1 MKLLRKSGK
10 SENIPILKKLTLFT
24 IILTALNASAQPTL
38 MPMPSPGIHI
48 LDRLDISSG
57 VPAPFHAEIKSYSR
71 QDAVNYAF
79 AVDSIHG
86 NTLSKLDRAD
96 LEYLYKDNNEWLP
109 DSIREKQLRAKPLF
123 KTFFKTPAN
132 FFEVNEKS
140 FHLRVNPIL
149 HFFGGNESD
158 DPEMVFTNRRGVD
171 VRGDV
176 DGRLYFQ
183 TSFLE
188 TQARFPTYVNQW
200 ISEYQ
205 AVPGAGFYK
214 TYKSKVLDISNG
226 YDFNVA
232 NAFIGFR
239 ASEHISLQFGHG
251 KQFIGNGYRS
261 LFLSDVGNYTFFL
274 KLSVRVWKL
283 HYQCLFQELAPISTA
298 VPRPSN
304 SILPKKYAAMHY
316 LNFKATPKLAFGLFE
331 GTMLNRSKQFEFQY
345 LNPVILYR
353 TVEGMIGS
361 PDNVVLGLDARWNF
375 LNRFQLYGQV
385 VIDEF
390 LFSAIYK
397 PEQPGWWANKYGVQ
411 VGLKYINA
419 LGIDHLDLQME
430 YNTVRPFTYSHT
442 DSLNSYSHY
451 NQPLAH
457 PLWSNFSEFIAL
469 ARYQPHPRLTA
480 SARYLHMRYG
490 ENRPNENWGANALIS
505 NNSREQEYG
514 NTTGQG
520 VGGVTDL
527 VGFDLSWML
536 YHNLYADLNVLY
548 RLKNSD
554 DDTRDLT
561 TRVIGIGLRMNIWNQ
576 NIDL

>member
-1 MKLLRKSGK
+1 L
-10 SENIPILKKLTLFT
+10 P
-24 IILTALNASAQPTL
+24 AAAQTPL
-38 MPMPSPGIHI
+38 MPMPSPGVHI

-57 VPAPFHAEIKSYSR
+57 VPAPFHAEVKSYTR
-71 QDAVNYAF
+71 QDAVNYAL
-79 AVDSIHG
+79 AIDSIKNG
-86 NTLSKLDRAD
+86 QLSKLDRAD
-96 LEYLYKDNNEWLP
+96 LDYLYRDNNEWIP
-109 DSIREKQLRAKPLF
+109 DSMAQEQKRAKPWF
-123 KTFFKTPAN
+123 KTFYKTPAN

-140 FHLRVNPIL
+140 FRLRANPVF
-149 HFFGGNESD
+149 HFFGGNEAD
-158 DPEMVFTNRRGVD
+158 DPEMVFANRRGLD

-200 ISEYQ
+200 ITEYQ

-214 TYKSKVLDISNG
+214 TYKSEVINIENG

-232 NAFIGFR
+232 NAYIGFK
-239 ASEHISLQFGHG
+239 ASEHIGFQFGHG

-283 HYQCLFQELAPISTA
+283 HYQCLFQELNTISTA

-304 SILPKKYAAMHY
+304 SILPKKFTAMHY
-316 LNFKATPKLAFGLFE
+316 LSFKPNSKLAFGLFE
-331 GTMLNRSKQFEFQY
+331 GTIFNRSQDFEFQY

-385 VIDEF
+385 IIDEF
-390 LFSAIYK
+390 LFSEIYN
-397 PEQPGWWANKYGVQ
+397 PEQEGWWANKYGAQ

-430 YNTVRPFTYSHT
+430 YNTVRPFTYSHS
-442 DSLNSYSHY
+442 DSLNSYTHY

-469 ARYQPHPRLTA
+469 ARYQPLPRLTA
-480 SARYLHMRYG
+480 SARFLHMRYG
-490 ENRPNENWGANALIS
+490 ENRPDENWGANALIS
-505 NNSREQEYG
+505 NSSREQEYG
-514 NTTGQG
+514 NTIGQG
-520 VGGVTDL
+520 VAGTTDL
-527 VGFDLSWML
+527 VGLDISWML
-536 YHNLYADLNVLY
+536 YHNLYVDLNVLY

-554 DDTRDLT
+554 DNARDLT
-561 TRVIGIGLRMNIWNQ
+561 TKVIGVGLRMNIWNQ

>member
-1 MKLLRKSGK
+1 MKNLA
-10 SENIPILKKLTLFT
+10 IFILCISTLS
-24 IILTALNASAQPTL
+24 TAAQTPL
-38 MPMPSPGIHI
+38 IPMPSPGLHI

-57 VPAPFHAEIKSYSR
+57 VPAPFHAEVKSYTR
-71 QDAVNYAF
+71 QDAVNYAL
-79 AVDSIHG
+79 AVDSALG
-86 NTLSKLDRAD
+86 GAMSKLDRAD
-96 LEYLYKDNNEWLP
+96 LDYLYKDNNEWVPSFLAE
-109 DSIREKQLRAKPLF
+109 RQTRAKPWF
-123 KTFFKTPAN
+123 KTFYKTPAN

-140 FHLRVNPIL
+140 FRLRVNPVFY
-149 HFFGGNESD
+149 FFGGNEAD
-158 DPEMVFTNRRGVD
+158 DPEMVFANRRGLD

-200 ISEYQ
+200 ITEYK

-214 TYKSKVLDISNG
+214 TYKSEVVNIENG

-232 NAFIGFR
+232 NAYIGFK
-239 ASEHISLQFGHG
+239 ASEHIGFQFGHG

-283 HYQCLFQELAPISTA
+283 HYQCLFQELNTISTA

-304 SILPKKYAAMHY
+304 SILPKKYSAMHY
-316 LNFKATPKLAFGLFE
+316 LSFKPTPKLAFGLFE
-331 GTMLNRSKQFEFQY
+331 GTIFNRSQQFEFQY
-345 LNPVILYR
+345 LNPVILNR

-361 PDNVVLGLDARWNF
+361 PDNVLLGLDARWNF

-385 VIDEF
+385 IIDEF
-390 LFSAIYK
+390 LFSEIYK
-397 PEQPGWWANKYGVQ
+397 PEQTGWWANKYGAQ

-430 YNTVRPFTYSHT
+430 YNTVRPFTYSHS
-442 DSLNSYSHY
+442 DSLNSYTHY

-469 ARYQPHPRLTA
+469 ARYQPLPRLTA
-480 SARYLHMRYG
+480 SARFLHMKYG
-490 ENRPNENWGANALIS
+490 ENRVDENWGANALIS

-520 VGGVTDL
+520 VAGTTDM
-527 VGFDLSWML
+527 VGLDVCWML
-536 YHNLYADLNVLY
+536 YHNLYVDLNVLY
-548 RLKNSD
+548 RMKNSD
-554 DDTRDLT
+554 DNASDLT
-561 TRVIGIGLRMNIWNQ
+561 TKVIGVGLRMNIWNQ

>member
-1 MKLLRKSGK
+1 
-10 SENIPILKKLTLFT
+10 
-24 IILTALNASAQPTL
+24 
-38 MPMPSPGIHI
+38 MPMPSPGVHI

-57 VPAPFHAEIKSYSR
+57 VPAPFHAEVKSYTR
-71 QDAVNYAF
+71 KDAVNYAM
-79 AVDSIHG
+79 AVDAALDG
-86 NTLSKLDRAD
+86 TLSKLDRAD
-96 LEYLYKDNNEWLP
+96 LDYLYRDNNEWVP
-109 DSIREKQLRAKPLF
+109 DSIAERQLRAKPWF
-123 KTFFKTPAN
+123 KTFYKTPAN

-140 FHLRVNPIL
+140 FRLRVNPVF
-149 HFFGGNESD
+149 HFFGGNEAD
-158 DPEMVFTNRRGVD
+158 DSEMVFANRRGFD

-176 DGRLYFQ
+176 DSRLYFQ

-188 TQARFPTYVNQW
+188 TQARFPTYVNRW
-200 ISEYQ
+200 ITEYQ

-214 TYKSKVLDISNG
+214 TYKSAVANIENG

-232 NAFIGFR
+232 NAYIGFK
-239 ASEHISLQFGHG
+239 ASEHIGFQFGHG

-283 HYQCLFQELAPISTA
+283 HYQCLFQELNTISTA

-304 SILPKKYAAMHY
+304 SILPKKYSAMHY
-316 LNFKATPKLAFGLFE
+316 LSFKPTSKLAFGLFE
-331 GTMLNRSKQFEFQY
+331 GTILNRSQQFEFQY

-361 PDNVVLGLDARWNF
+361 PDNVLLGLDARWNF

-385 VIDEF
+385 IIDEF
-390 LFSAIYK
+390 LFSEIYK
-397 PEQPGWWANKYGVQ
+397 PEQEGWWANKYGAQ

-430 YNTVRPFTYSHT
+430 YNTVRPFTYSHS
-442 DSLNSYSHY
+442 DSLNSYTHY

-469 ARYQPHPRLTA
+469 ARYQPLPRLTA
-480 SARYLHMRYG
+480 SARFLHMRYG
-490 ENRPNENWGANALIS
+490 ENRPDENWGANALLS
-505 NNSREQEYG
+505 NSSREQEYG

-520 VGGVTDL
+520 VAGTTAMAGLDI
-527 VGFDLSWML
+527 SWML
-536 YHNLYADLNVLY
+536 YHNLYVDLNVLY
-548 RLKNSD
+548 RLKDSD
-554 DDTRDLT
+554 DNARDLT
-561 TRVIGIGLRMNIWNQ
+561 TKVIGIGLRMNIWNQ